1 MLLSARFRDWELG
14 RGAGPTPLTDAEP
27 VRLCLTYM
35 CIFLVRSKQR
45 RLIRDI
51 GMSWIKDGTDGV
63 DIVGKMMT
71 IT

>member
-1 MLLSARFRDWELG
+1 VLLSARFRDWELG

-27 VRLCLTYM
+27 VRLCLTYT
-35 CIFLVRSKQR
+35 CVFSWFAVNSV
-45 RLIRDI
+45 IRDI